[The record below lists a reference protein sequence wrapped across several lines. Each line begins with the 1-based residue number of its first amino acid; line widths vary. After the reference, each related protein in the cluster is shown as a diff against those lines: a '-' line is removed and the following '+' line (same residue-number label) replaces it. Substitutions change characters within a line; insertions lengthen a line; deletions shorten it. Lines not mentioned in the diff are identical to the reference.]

1 MAGERKKAHDRGRA
15 NIPDLPLIT
24 REYTTAFPLLL
35 LLLVSCL
42 TRSRVLVL
50 RCKNSLVLHGAP
62 ECYFVFDQVSQKTGL
77 NAIKNVGPYP
87 GLELVT
93 CVLQLDCG
101 PPKTSP
107 ICFDNSGHDK
117 YHPYVVARVEG
128 GIPEYNLQQ
137 PKFGWIIKDNNNNG
151 TQYTFSFQGPGGTT
165 PAGCNFI

>member
-1 MAGERKKAHDRGRA
+1 
-15 NIPDLPLIT
+15 
-24 REYTTAFPLLL
+24 
-35 LLLVSCL
+35 
-42 TRSRVLVL
+42 
-50 RCKNSLVLHGAP
+50 
-62 ECYFVFDQVSQKTGL
+62 VFDQVSQKTGL
-77 NAIKNVGPYP
+77 NAIKNTAPYP

-151 TQYTFSFQGPGGTT
+151 TQYTFSFQGPNTA
-165 PAGCNFI
+165 PAGCAFI

>member
-1 MAGERKKAHDRGRA
+1 LAGGRKKVQNRGRA
-15 NIPDLPLIT
+15 IISELA
-24 REYTTAFPLLL
+24 YTVGKSSTASLLL
-35 LLLVSCL
+35 LLPLLSCL
-42 TRSRVLVL
+42 TMSHVLLL